1 VLAPRGLAAKRPDL
15 RIDAALE
22 DGLPSEL
29 AATVR
34 ALKIDGA
41 PTVDEFVFFHQP
53 SRTLVV
59 TDLVFHLTAPRGFV
73 AHVVLWLVGCHGKLA
88 QSRAWRLFVKDRAG
102 AARSARALLA
112 WSFDTAVV
120 AHGEILEVDAH
131 DRLARALA
139 WMTSGETLSAPSAG
153 SR

>member
-1 VLAPRGLAAKRPDL
+1 MAVGPGARAARPDL
-15 RIDAALE
+15 RIDADLE

-41 PTVDEFVFFHQP
+41 PTVDEFVFSHQP

-59 TDLVFHLTAPRGFV
+59 TDLVFDLTAPRGVV

-88 QSRAWRLFVKDRAG
+88 QSRAWRLFVKDRAR
-102 AARSARALLA
+102 AARSARELLA
-112 WSFDTAVV
+112 WSFDTAIV
-120 AHGEILEVDAH
+120 AHGEVLEVDARP
-131 DRLARALA
+131 RLERALV
-139 WMTSGETLSAPSAG
+139 WMTSGEALE
-153 SR
+153 SRSVA